1 MKNRNKK
8 SNKIEYKPCESCD
21 LEESKKEIHEI
32 KRNLRLF
39 NDLFY
44 DGFSYS
50 GIQHAM
56 KLSKFPSN
64 KFIEQNF
71 NYILSGLSPKVRQL
85 CGEEQLLALMNGT

>member
-1 MKNRNKK
+1 MKNRRKK

-21 LEESKKEIHEI
+21 LEESKKEIHAI

-50 GIQHAM
+50 GIQNAM
-56 KLSKFPSN
+56 KSSKFPSN
-64 KFIEQNF
+64 KFIEENF
-71 NYILSGLSPKVRQL
+71 QYILSGLSPKVRQL
-85 CGEEQLLALMNGT
+85 CGEKQLLALMNRQ

>member
-1 MKNRNKK
+1 MKNKK
-8 SNKIEYKPCESCD
+8 KQSKKIEYKECESCNLD
-21 LEESKKEIHEI
+21 ESKEELHAI
-32 KRNLRLF
+32 KRDLRLF

-50 GIQHAM
+50 GIKHAM

-71 NYILSGLSPKVRQL
+71 NYILAGVNPKVRRL
-85 CGEEQLLALMNGT
+85 CGEEQLLALIGR